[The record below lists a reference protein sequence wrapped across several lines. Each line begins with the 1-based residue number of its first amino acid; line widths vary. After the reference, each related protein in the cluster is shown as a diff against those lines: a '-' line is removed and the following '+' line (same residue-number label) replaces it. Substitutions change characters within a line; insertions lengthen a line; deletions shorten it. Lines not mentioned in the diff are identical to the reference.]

1 MEGIPALEALL
12 HAGAPIRA
20 VLTLTPEL
28 AATRSAA
35 ADYAPLCERYRVPL
49 YHISNIN
56 DASTA
61 RILCQLA
68 PDVVFVIGW
77 HQRVRP
83 ATLRIPRLGMVA
95 AHASLLPHNRGN
107 APINWA
113 IIRGEERT
121 GNTLYWMAENP
132 DDIEIIDQTAFPI
145 SPYDTCATLYSQVA
159 MSNREMLLR
168 LAPRLLQGERPGWP
182 QPRPTE
188 PLLPRRRPADGRID
202 WTRPSRAVYDFIRAL
217 TRPYPGAFSTLD
229 QQRWLIWRAALPP
242 PGNAHAAPG
251 TVMGPVHS
259 PVYGGCGQM
268 VACGTGAVI
277 LLELERPGAEL
288 LRGYEVSEQRWTGW
302 RWHEA

>member
-1 MEGIPALEALL
+1 MEGMPALEALL
-12 HAGAPIRA
+12 HAGAPIHA

-28 AATRSAA
+28 AAARSAA
-35 ADYAPLCERYRVPL
+35 ADYGPVCQRYGVPL

-56 DASTA
+56 DAASA
-61 RILCQLA
+61 RILCRIA

-83 ATLRIPRLGMVA
+83 ATLRIARLGVVA

-132 DDIEIIDQTAFPI
+132 DDIEIIDQTGFPI
-145 SPYDTCATLYSQVA
+145 TPYDTCATLYSRVA
-159 MSNREMLLR
+159 LSNRAMLLR
-168 LAPRLLQGERPGWP
+168 LLPLLLAGQRPGWL
-182 QPRPTE
+182 QPKPTE

-202 WTRPSRAVYDFIRAL
+202 WNRPSRAVYDFIRAL

-229 QQRWLIWRAALPP
+229 QQRWLIWRAALLPA
-242 PGNAHAAPG
+242 GDTSAPAG
-251 TVMGPVHS
+251 TILGPVFS
-259 PVYGGCGQM
+259 PVHGSCGQL

-277 LLELERPGAEL
+277 LLELERPNADL
-288 LRGYEVSEQRWTGW
+288 LRGYTVSEQAWTGW
-302 RWHEA
+302 RWRDA